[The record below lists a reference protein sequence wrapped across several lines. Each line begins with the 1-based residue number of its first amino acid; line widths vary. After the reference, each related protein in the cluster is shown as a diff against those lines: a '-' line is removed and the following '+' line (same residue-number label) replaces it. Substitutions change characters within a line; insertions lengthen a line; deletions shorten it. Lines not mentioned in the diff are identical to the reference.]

1 MKKKLLL
8 FLGAILLILG
18 FAKLSSVNADAAT
31 IKATDWGAKK
41 VFTTPK
47 KTRGVWYYKEGKKV
61 RNSRLQRILLMVLS
75 YTRN

>member
-1 MKKKLLL
+1 MMKKLMGVNVMKKKILL

-31 IKATDWGAKK
+31 IKVTDWGAKK

-47 KTRGVWYYKEGKKV
+47 KTRTVSKNRY
-61 RNSRLQRILLMVLS
+61 
-75 YTRN
+75 

>member
-47 KTRGVWYYKEGKKV
+47 KTRTVSKNRY
-61 RNSRLQRILLMVLS
+61 
-75 YTRN
+75 